1 MTELNQG
8 NFINSYWGSV
18 LTPYARAICAG
29 YQRVYPS
36 YIVIPT
42 QLTNVVREEKVFVT
56 EPYQN
61 DVLIIAAHTAIGN
74 ADNGDFG
81 QQAFL
86 SVEDLRSGI
95 TWSPPAPIDSA
106 PATAYGGVQLRAMPV
121 QLLPEAFFLP
131 KGVRLKHT
139 WRVFNSLVTGGS
151 LTWLALQLVDG
162 QAPEWITMPDG
173 SQTKLNTRMPWFSTI
188 GLGTEINVLGS
199 PFYVL
204 GAGNLYSQYMPAMD
218 CDVEIHSIHANWFT
232 QLGRSTSPENV
243 MVGIADK
250 GEGRFWMPGR
260 APAISV
266 YGDMAEVYPSLPFTK
281 PYILKAGD
289 RLQLSHLNTNA
300 GAINN
305 AFATVKGVRLC
316 QF

>member
-8 NFINSYWGSV
+8 NFINSYWGPR
-18 LTPYARAICAG
+18 LTPYAQAICAA
-29 YQRVYPS
+29 YKRVYPS

-61 DVLIIAAHTAIGN
+61 DVLIIAAHTSIGD

-81 QQAFL
+81 QLAFL

-95 TWSPPAPIDSA
+95 TWSPPGPIDSA

-139 WRVFNSLVTGGS
+139 WKVFSSLVTGGS

-162 QAPEWITMPDG
+162 QAPEFVTMPDG
-173 SQTKLNTRMPWFSTI
+173 SQIKLNTRMPWFATI
-188 GLGTEINVLGS
+188 GLGTEINILGS
-199 PFYVL
+199 PSYVL
-204 GAGNLYSQYMPAMD
+204 GAGNLYSQYLPPMD
-218 CDVEIHSIHANWFT
+218 CDVEIHSMHANWFT
-232 QLGRSTSPENV
+232 QGRTDAHPELV

-250 GEGRFWMPGR
+250 GESRFWMPGR

-266 YGDMAEVYPSLPFTK
+266 YGDLSKTYPSQPFTK
-281 PYILKAGD
+281 PYVLKQGD

-300 GAINN
+300 SAINN
-305 AFATVKGVRLC
+305 AFTTVKGVRLC
-316 QF
+316 QY